1 MNEIIG
7 CPACDPFDAFVNSVS
22 QIAGV
27 VKRCGALI
35 LEMTNSVQIFHLGCQ
50 TSMKINVDV
59 FVGRL
64 QFIIQPIKLVLDHLY
79 GLKRQVRDRDRD
91 RAVCGFLGV
100 NRLRSP
106 TSCRASA
113 INRRGTV

>member
-1 MNEIIG
+1 MSEIIG
-7 CPACDPFDAFVNSVS
+7 CPDCNPFDALINSVS
-22 QIAGV
+22 QITGV

-50 TSMKINVDV
+50 TSVKINVDV

-64 QFIIQPIKLVLDHLY
+64 QFIIQPIKLIVDHLY
-79 GLKRQVRDRDRD
+79 GLKRQVRDSTVS
-91 RAVCGFLGV
+91 AVCGFLGV

-113 INRRGTV
+113 IDRRGTV

>member
-1 MNEIIG
+1 VSEIIG
-7 CPACDPFDAFVNSVS
+7 CPACYPFDAFLNSVS
-22 QIAGV
+22 QITGV

-64 QFIIQPIKLVLDHLY
+64 QFIIQPIKLIVDHLY
-79 GLKRQVRDRDRD
+79 GLKRQVRDSTVS
-91 RAVCGFLGV
+91 AVCGFLGV

-113 INRRGTV
+113 IDRRGTV